1 MCNIEK
7 LSQRNIRGV
16 QPKAVSGKRFP
27 VSRNGKW
34 KASRH
39 LIKIGCLVGSPK
51 AVKKYLATPLS
62 ISDFRISGLHC
73 CGKIMVTI
81 MVAILKFLV
90 SSAVDHFHDA
100 FNTWLQ
106 GFHSRIAN
114 QNRSA
119 QLRTKRSIC

>member
-1 MCNIEK
+1 
-7 LSQRNIRGV
+7 V
-16 QPKAVSGKRFP
+16 QPKAVAGKRFP

-34 KASRH
+34 EASRN
-39 LIKIGCLVGSPK
+39 LIKIGCLLGSPK

-62 ISDFRISGLHC
+62 ISDFRISGLHF

-81 MVAILKFLV
+81 VKFLLV

-106 GFHSRIAN
+106 GFYSFRIAIL
-114 QNRSA
+114 RSA
-119 QLRTKRSIC
+119 QNQEVHLLRD